1 MKQTLTF
8 FLTLFLSGWG
18 LATAQNHTYYYEKV
32 AVVVN
37 GQKTAA
43 SGDGHYLTMNSKV
56 LYESNPNGTSKGF
69 GIMNF
74 EGDRNGLHT
83 YGGDAY
89 LGKGLTY
96 YFASDYSRLN
106 VHLYDGTILVY
117 ERKSQANQSRMRG
130 YSQPSSGGGSYV
142 PTTTYDP
149 GYNSNSS
156 SPQKGKDYYTTC
168 SYCHGKGFVVEE
180 QSISVSSYGL
190 NSSHNYITCSC
201 GKRYDSRSTT
211 HNHRTCPKCQGSG
224 QTKVR

>member
-8 FLTLFLSGWG
+8 FLTLFISGWG

-83 YGGDAY
+83 YGGNAF
-89 LGKGLTY
+89 LGQGLTY
-96 YFASDYSRLN
+96 YFSSDYSRLN
-106 VHLYDGTILVY
+106 VHLYNGTILVY
-117 ERKSQANQSRMRG
+117 ERKNQANQSRMRG
-130 YSQPSSGGGSYV
+130 YSQPSSSSSYV
-142 PTTTYDP
+142 PTATYDP
-149 GYNSNSS
+149 GNSNTTT
-156 SPQKGKDYYTTC
+156 SPQKEKDYYVTC

-180 QSISVSSYGL
+180 QSITVASYGID
-190 NSSHNYITCSC
+190 NRHDYVTCSC
-201 GKRYDSRSTT
+201 GKRYDSRDTV
-211 HNHRTCPKCQGSG
+211 HRHRNCPKCQGSG